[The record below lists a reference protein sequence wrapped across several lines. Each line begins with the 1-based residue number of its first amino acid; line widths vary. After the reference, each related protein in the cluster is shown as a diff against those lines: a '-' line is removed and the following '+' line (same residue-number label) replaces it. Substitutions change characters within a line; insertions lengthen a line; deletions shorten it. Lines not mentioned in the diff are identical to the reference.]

1 MPNAIYPLSADPIHN
16 GHINNIK
23 KLKDLHIFD
32 YIFVAIGRNYEKRA
46 KYLFSD
52 QEKLA
57 ITKMALAHL
66 NHEGTKN
73 TEVKVELFHGLL
85 AHYAK
90 NKNTNIIIRGSR
102 NSSDF
107 ESEQTMAEFN
117 KAYDLHTFIIPAP
130 KNTFNI
136 SSTTI
141 KAIVENGGLVH
152 EYVPPVIKQA
162 LEEKILGIT
171 LIGVTGNTGT
181 GKTSFCKKISQIN
194 KNFHY
199 LEVDK
204 LIKELY
210 KNNLAVQESVKNAF
224 GKNIYNKNIINSK
237 KLAEIIFSDT
247 LKRLKL
253 AEILRIP
260 FKISLEE
267 KMKNLHG
274 LVLIDCA
281 YLVEYD
287 LLPIINNNI
296 ILLKCSNEI
305 KQKRNK
311 NADEIREVQY
321 SEKQLK
327 TEIIKQQK
335 ETAYGN
341 FLEINTEKKISYP
354 QIITRLKQ
362 WQILNS

>member
-1 MPNAIYPLSADPIHN
+1 MSIAIYPLSADPIHN
-16 GHINNIK
+16 GHISNIK
-23 KLKDLHIFD
+23 KLKELNIFD
-32 YIFVAIGRNYEKRA
+32 EIYIAIGRNYEKQT

-57 ITKMALAHL
+57 ITKKALARL
-66 NHEGTKN
+66 NHENTKD
-73 TEVKVELFHGLL
+73 TKSAKIYIELFTGLL

-107 ESEQTMAEFN
+107 ESEQIMAEFN
-117 KAYDLHTFIIPAP
+117 KAYNLNTFIIPAP

-152 EYVPPVIKQA
+152 EYVPPVVKQA

-171 LIGVTGNTGT
+171 LIGVTGNTGA

-194 KNFHY
+194 KNFNY

-210 KNNLAVQESVKNAF
+210 KNNLEVKAKVINYF
-224 GKNIYNKNIINSK
+224 GKNIYLKKEINRK
-237 KLAEIIFSDT
+237 KLAQIIFSDSI
-247 LKRLKL
+247 KRLEL
-253 AEILRIP
+253 VEILRTP
-260 FKISLEE
+260 LKIALEE
-267 KMKNLHG
+267 KIKNIQG
-274 LVLIDCA
+274 VILIDCA

-287 LLPIINNNI
+287 LLPLVNNNI
-296 ILLKCSNEI
+296 VLLTCSDEA

-311 NADEIREVQY
+311 NAHKIREAQY
-321 SEKQLK
+321 TEKQLK
-327 TEIIKQQK
+327 LAIKSQQQ
-335 ETAYGN
+335 N
-341 FLEINTEKKISYP
+341 FLEINTEKTINYQ
-354 QIITRLKQ
+354 QITKHLEQ
-362 WQILNS
+362 WQILHS